1 MSFTRD
7 WDGTEFDTEDEAY
20 NDYQDNFY
28 LYDDELIEK
37 FMGNISLTDFIN
49 WATSQPS
56 FDRQFGVEFDNAVW
70 ETFKENYIEH
80 DDDEDDFDPYIVGG
94 GKTQRD
100 FY

>member
-7 WDGTEFDTEDEAY
+7 WDGKEFDTEDEAY
-20 NDYQDNFY
+20 DDYLDKLY
-28 LYDDELIEK
+28 LYDDEFIEK
-37 FMGNISLTDFIN
+37 FMGNISLTDFIK

-56 FDRQFGVEFDNAVW
+56 FEKEFGEEFDTAMR
-70 ETFKENYIEH
+70 ETFEENYIEH
-80 DDDEDDFDPYIVGG
+80 EDDFDPYIVGG